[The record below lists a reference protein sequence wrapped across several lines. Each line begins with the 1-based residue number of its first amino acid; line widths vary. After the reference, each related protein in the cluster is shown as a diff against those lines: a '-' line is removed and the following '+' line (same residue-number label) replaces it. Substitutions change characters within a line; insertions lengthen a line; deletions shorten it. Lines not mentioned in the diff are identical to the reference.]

1 MSNHLVC
8 FFSFVA
14 FRNILSM
21 FEHNRFIRHPSS
33 RLWLHILPAWAN
45 VCPNRRTICIRQKN
59 ANERNMRNENIDK
72 IYVPSHHRR
81 YDLYILQFFSLFSP
95 ACLRISTWK
104 SIFGSWFI
112 SFLLSCHAFKAI
124 SAIRHS
130 FKWKSRKRV
139 SSEKKYIWQNNN
151 NNNKK
156 NRSKNC
162 EHERDGSK
170 T

>member
-81 YDLYILQFFSLFSP
+81 YDLYIYFAIFFSL
-95 ACLRISTWK
+95 
-104 SIFGSWFI
+104 
-112 SFLLSCHAFKAI
+112 LSCVLENLYLKIDFWLMVHLFSAF
-124 SAIRHS
+124 
-130 FKWKSRKRV
+130 V
-139 SSEKKYIWQNNN
+139 S
-151 NNNKK
+151 
-156 NRSKNC
+156 C
-162 EHERDGSK
+162 F
-170 T
+170 